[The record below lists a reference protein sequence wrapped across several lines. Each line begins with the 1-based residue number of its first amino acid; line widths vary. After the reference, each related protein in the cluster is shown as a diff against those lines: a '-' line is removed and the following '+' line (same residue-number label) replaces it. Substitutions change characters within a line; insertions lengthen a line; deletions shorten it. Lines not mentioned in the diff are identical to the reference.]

1 MPYYV
6 SFDRAGYLIGRN
18 FVYPDYRLQFPK
30 YYGYTLRHLRVQIR
44 IKVNEKAIEG
54 LSEYNIDI
62 PPGKNFIELDAAE
75 MRIVSV
81 KVDGQDTKFE
91 YDGKILRI
99 YINSGSHVV
108 QVSYEAKPRK
118 GLYFILPDERYRD
131 RVPMVWTQGES
142 EDNHYWLPMPD
153 YPNVKFTSELLI
165 IVPKPWTAVS
175 NGVLVETKDL
185 GNETVWHWKLDKPHS
200 AYLIAFA
207 AGEFEAI
214 KEDCDGVPIENYVP
228 RGFRDKAQYSFH
240 RLCDMIRFYSEYT
253 GIKYPWPNYKHA
265 AVSEFIYG
273 GMENTTITIVTDT
286 TLHDEHAHCPGSR
299 FPCPGME
306 DFTSDGLVA
315 HELAHQWFGDYVTTK
330 DWANIWLNEA
340 FATYFEA
347 LYMEHAKGRDE
358 FLYELYQNL
367 RAYLN
372 EYGNRYA
379 RPIVTRLYR
388 DPEEM
393 FDRHTYEK
401 GSLVLHTLRNLL
413 SDEVFRKGIN
423 LYLAWRAHGN
433 ADTEDLRKALEEV
446 SGQPLDW
453 FFTQFV
459 YSSGHPVIKY
469 SWSYDPGNKIIK
481 LSVSQTQ
488 GDDSYPIYRLSLE
501 FEIKYP
507 SGKVDILRFELSERE
522 TTIYVPASDRPQY
535 ICLDPQFKLGV
546 KSVSSDKG
554 FEEAIAELGS
564 DNLMCRLE
572 AIDALTRDGSARA
585 VEGLSKALM
594 GDSFWGVR
602 AEAAR
607 ALGKVGTEDALKVLL
622 NALSSERHPRVRQAI
637 VDALGNFKGNENVAK
652 VLVSV
657 LENTS
662 ESYYVRSK
670 AAQSLGR
677 ISITDYGK
685 HLIKALDYPS
695 HNYVITQGALQGL
708 SELGTDDVIDALIK
722 YTELG
727 KPTLV
732 RMVATQS
739 LGKFVGI
746 RRVYDRIR
754 ELLRDQ
760 YYRVRYAAI
769 AATESSLDSRF
780 LDILDDLANR
790 DLDGRIRRYARD
802 VARKIREQMQRGAEY
817 AKLREEIER
826 IKEEQRRIMDRLD
839 RMEAKG

>member
-1 MPYYV
+1 M

-30 YYGYTLRHLRVQIR
+30 YYGYTLRHLRAQIR

-62 PPGKNFIELDAAE
+62 PPGKNFIELNAAE

-91 YDGKILRI
+91 YDGRTLRI
-99 YINSGSHVV
+99 YVNSGSHVA

-118 GLYFILPDERYRD
+118 GLYFVLPDEHYRD

-153 YPNVKFTSELLI
+153 YPNAKFTSELLI

-175 NGVLVETKDL
+175 NGILVETKDL
-185 GNETVWHWKLDKPHS
+185 GNELLWHWRLDKPHS
-200 AYLIAFA
+200 AYLVALA
-207 AGEFEAI
+207 AGEFEVV
-214 KEDCDGVPIENYVP
+214 KEDCDGITIEHYVP
-228 RGFRDKAQYSFH
+228 RGHSNRARFSFY
-240 RLCDMIRFYSEYT
+240 RTCDMIKFYSEYT
-253 GIKYPWPNYKHA
+253 GVKYPWPNYKHV

-286 TLHDEHAHCPGSR
+286 TLHDEHAHCPGSK

-347 LYMEHAKGRDE
+347 LYMEYAKGRDE

-367 RAYLN
+367 RSYLN

-379 RPIVTRLYR
+379 RPIVTRLYK

-401 GSLVLHTLRNLL
+401 GSLVLHALRNLL
-413 SDEVFRKGIN
+413 GDEAFRKGIN
-423 LYLAWRAHGN
+423 LYLTRHAHSN

-469 SWSYDPGNKIIK
+469 SWSYDPGNKFIK

-488 GDDSYPIYRLSLE
+488 GDDSYPIYRLPLE

-507 SGKVDILRFELSERE
+507 SGKVDIFRFELNERE
-522 TTIYVPASDRPQY
+522 VAIYIPTSERPQY

-554 FEEAIAELGS
+554 FEEAIAELSS

-572 AIDALTRDGSARA
+572 AIDALAKDGSARS
-585 VEGLSKALM
+585 VDGLSKALM
-594 GDSFWGVR
+594 GDTFWGVR

-607 ALGKVGTEDALKVLL
+607 ALGRVGTEDALKALL
-622 NALSSERHPRVRQAI
+622 NVLSNEIHPRVRQAI
-637 VDALGNFKGNENVAK
+637 VEALGNFKGNENVAK

-662 ESYYVRSK
+662 ESYYVRSRV
-670 AAQSLGR
+670 AQSLGKLG
-677 ISITDYGK
+677 IPDYSRY
-685 HLIKALDYPS
+685 LIKALDYPS

-708 SELGTDDVIDALIK
+708 SELGTDEAIDTLIK

-732 RMVATQS
+732 RMIATQS
-739 LGKFVGI
+739 LGKFIGI
-746 RRVYDRIR
+746 RRVYDRVR

-760 YYRVRYAAI
+760 YYRVRYAAVS
-769 AATESSLDSRF
+769 AAESSLDPRF
-780 LDILDDLANR
+780 LDILDDLASK

-802 VARKIREQMQRGAEY
+802 VARKIREHMQRGVEY
-817 AKLREEIER
+817 ARLREEIER
-826 IKEEQRRIMDRLD
+826 IREEQRRIMDRMD

>member
-1 MPYYV
+1 M
-6 SFDRAGYLIGRN
+6 SFDKAGYLIGRN
-18 FVYPDYRLQFPK
+18 FVYPDYRPQFPK
-30 YYGYTLRHLRVQIR
+30 HYGYALKHLRAQIR
-44 IKVNEKAIEG
+44 VKTSERAIEG
-54 LSEYNIDI
+54 LAEYSIDV
-62 PPGKNFIELDAAE
+62 PPGRDYIELDAAE
-75 MRIVSV
+75 MKIISV
-81 KVDGQDTKFE
+81 KVNGQDTKFE
-91 YDGKILRI
+91 YDGRVLRV
-99 YINSGSHVV
+99 YISPGNHTV
-108 QVSYEAKPRK
+108 QVNYETKPRK
-118 GLYFILPDERYRD
+118 GLYFILPDEHYRD

-142 EDNHYWLPMPD
+142 EDNHYWIPMPD

-165 IVPKPWTAVS
+165 IVPKTWTAVS
-175 NGVLVETKDL
+175 NGILVETKDL
-185 GNETVWHWKLDKPHS
+185 GDEVLWHWRLDKPHS
-200 AYLIAFA
+200 AYLVAFA
-207 AGEFEAI
+207 AGEFEVVR
-214 KEDCDGVPIENYVP
+214 EDCDGITIEHYVP
-228 RGFRDKAQYSFH
+228 RGFGDRARFSFY
-240 RLCDMIRFYSEYT
+240 RTCDMIRFYSEYT
-253 GIKYPWPNYKHA
+253 GVRYPWPNYKHV

-347 LYMEHAKGRDE
+347 LYTERAKGRDE

-367 RAYLN
+367 RSYLN

-379 RPIVTRLYR
+379 RPIVTRMYK

-413 SDEVFRKGIN
+413 GDEVFQKGIN
-423 LYLAWRAHGN
+423 LYLTRHAHGN

-469 SWSYDPGNKIIK
+469 SWSYDPGNKFIK
-481 LSVSQTQ
+481 LSISQAQ
-488 GDDSYPIYRLSLE
+488 GDDSYPIYRLPLE

-507 SGKVDILRFELSERE
+507 SGKVDLLRIELNERE
-522 TTIYVPASDRPQY
+522 VTIYVPASERPQY
-535 ICLDPQFKLGV
+535 VCIDPQFKVGV

-554 FEEAIAELGS
+554 VEEAIAELGS
-564 DNLMCRLE
+564 DNIMCRLE
-572 AIDALTRDGSARA
+572 AIDALARDGSARA

-594 GDSFWGVR
+594 NDPFWGVR

-607 ALGKVGTEDALKVLL
+607 ALGRVGTDDALKALL
-622 NALSSERHPRVRQAI
+622 NALNNERHPRVRQAI
-637 VDALGNFKGNENVAK
+637 AEALGNFKGNGDAAR
-652 VLVSV
+652 VLTSI

-670 AAQSLGR
+670 AAQSLGKLGMM
-677 ISITDYGK
+677 DYAGE
-685 HLIKALDYPS
+685 LIKALNYPS
-695 HNYVITQGALQGL
+695 HNHVITQGALQGL
-708 SELGTDDVIDALIK
+708 SELGTDEAVDTLIK

-754 ELLRDQ
+754 ELLKDP
-760 YYRVRYAAI
+760 YYRVRYAAV
-769 AATESSLDSRF
+769 AAVESSLDPRF
-780 LDILDDLANR
+780 LDALDDLASR

-802 VARKIREQMQRGAEY
+802 VARKIREQMQRGVEY
-817 AKLREEIER
+817 ARLREEIER
-826 IKEEQRRIMDRLD
+826 IREEQRRIMDRLG